1 MLFLLLHCAAC
12 ARGDGKQPGGGGT
25 HSLLLERSFDL
36 GSTWQV
42 HSKPISSMETLFASS
57 PTFPSS
63 SSVILLRIHNTQ
75 APMIEIPPCAVM
87 SPSLRVTAWL
97 NEASPSASPFAL
109 SWASEHCHDGDGIDT
124 AADEGIVMDD
134 DETTDTS
141 GIVVQRRVVSRGVQ
155 PRWADY
161 VSEQRVLD
169 GKGSGGSSV
178 IEDLEEELKK
188 QGLFGKDKKQKKSW
202 FAKYGLYIGLFVVF
216 ALAQG
221 IKQGLNE
228 LQEENRRQE
237 AAQQQ
242 QQQLTAGASSSL
254 AGVRAGQSQGLRRPT
269 KANLRARRKGGKS
282 ASSSSGGS
290 RSSAK

>member
-1 MLFLLLHCAAC
+1 
-12 ARGDGKQPGGGGT
+12 
-25 HSLLLERSFDL
+25 
-36 GSTWQV
+36 
-42 HSKPISSMETLFASS
+42 MEASFASL
-57 PTFPSS
+57 PSS
-63 SSVILLRIHNTQ
+63 SSSSSAILLRIRNTQ

-97 NEASPSASPFAL
+97 NEASPSAPPFAL
-109 SWASEHCHDGDGIDT
+109 SWASEHCHDGDGIDA
-124 AADEGIVMDD
+124 AADEGIIIDADD
-134 DETTDTS
+134 DETIDYS
-141 GIVVQRRVVSRGVQ
+141 GIVVQRRVVSRGVR

-161 VSEQRVLD
+161 VSEQRILD
-169 GKGSGGSSV
+169 GKGGSAGANA

-188 QGLFGKDKKQKKSW
+188 TGLLEKDKKQKKGW
-202 FAKYGLYIGLFVVF
+202 FAKYGLYIGLFVAF

-242 QQQLTAGASSSL
+242 QQQLTAGAGASSSL
-254 AGVRAGQSQGLRRPT
+254 AGVRAGQSQGPRRPS
-269 KANLRARRKGGKS
+269 KANLRARKKGGKS
-282 ASSSSGGS
+282 VSSSSSGGS